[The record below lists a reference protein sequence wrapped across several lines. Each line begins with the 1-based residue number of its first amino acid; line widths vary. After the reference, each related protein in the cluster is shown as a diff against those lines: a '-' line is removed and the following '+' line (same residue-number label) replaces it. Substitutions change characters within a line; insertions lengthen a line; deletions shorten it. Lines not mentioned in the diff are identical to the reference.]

1 MGGNMAMLD
10 AGQALPL
17 IVDLAAKNTQD
28 KRVTKDEI
36 GKALSAFENE
46 MIPRSFEWVKKS
58 GGDNFVVSIT
68 SLSTNLLVYRNLQI
82 LCSL

>member
-17 IVDLAAKNTQD
+17 IVDLAAKNKQE
-28 KRVTKDEI
+28 KRVANAEI
-36 GKALSAFENE
+36 GKALSTFENE